1 MHEIATLIGHYGLVV
16 VFLVMLL
23 DQAGL
28 PIPAFPAFMVA
39 AALGAGGRFG
49 PEGIVV
55 AGVVGSLTADLG
67 WFQASRRYG
76 RKLLALLCRISLSPD
91 SCVRQ
96 TESMYLR
103 VGTPLLLF
111 AKFIP
116 GLGIVSVALA
126 GITGVSAFVFVL
138 LDAMGAALFVAAAV
152 LLGVLFK
159 SVIFAFIARLAELGL
174 LGAVLAVAALA
185 AYVSARWWQRQVFI
199 RQLRMDRISVDELTA
214 MIDRGEAPVILDVR
228 PDLVR
233 YEEGIIPGAVF
244 AHPLDAEHTLADF
257 PRDIEVVVYCSCP
270 NEESAATAAKHLK
283 QAGFRKIRPLL
294 GGIEAWTKAGRQVA
308 VMDLST
314 PSSTPATCA
323 G

>member
-1 MHEIATLIGHYGLVV
+1 
-16 VFLVMLL
+16 
-23 DQAGL
+23 
-28 PIPAFPAFMVA
+28 
-39 AALGAGGRFG
+39 
-49 PEGIVV
+49 
-55 AGVVGSLTADLG
+55 
-67 WFQASRRYG
+67 
-76 RKLLALLCRISLSPD
+76 
-91 SCVRQ
+91 
-96 TESMYLR
+96 MYAR

-116 GLGIVSVALA
+116 GLGIVSVSLA
-126 GITGVSAFVFVL
+126 GITGVSAFVFVM

-159 SVIFAFIARLAELGL
+159 TVIFAFIARLAELGL
-174 LGAVLAVAALA
+174 LGIALA
-185 AYVSARWWQRQVFI
+185 IAAFVAYVLARWWQRQVFI

-244 AHPLDAEHTLADF
+244 AHPLDAQHTLAEF
-257 PRDIEVVVYCSCP
+257 PKDIEVVVYCSCP

-294 GGIEAWTKAGRQVA
+294 GGIEAWTKAGREVA
-308 VMDLST
+308 IMDLST
-314 PSSTPATCA
+314 PSDTPATCA

>member
-1 MHEIATLIGHYGLVV
+1 MHEIAVLIAQYGLVV

-55 AGVVGSLTADLG
+55 AGTAGSLIADTA
-67 WFQASRRYG
+67 WFLASRRYG

-96 TESMYLR
+96 TENMYVR
-103 VGTPLLLF
+103 IGTPLLLF
-111 AKFIP
+111 AKFVP

-126 GITGVSAFVFVL
+126 AITGVNAFIFLV
-138 LDAMGAALFVAAAV
+138 LDAMGAAFFVGAAV
-152 LLGVLFK
+152 LLGALFK
-159 SVIFAFIARLAELGL
+159 NVIFAFIARLAELGA
-174 LGAVLAVAALA
+174 LGLVLVIAAIA
-185 AYVSARWWQRQVFI
+185 AYVFVRWWQRQLFI

-244 AHPLDAEHTLADF
+244 AHPLDAQIALAEF
-257 PRDIEVVVYCSCP
+257 PKDVEVVVYCSCP
-270 NEESAATAAKHLK
+270 NEEAAATAAKHLK

-294 GGIEAWTKAGRQVA
+294 GGIEAWTQAGRDVA
-308 VMDLST
+308 TLSLD
-314 PSSTPATCA
+314 
-323 G
+323 

>member
-1 MHEIATLIGHYGLVV
+1 MQEIATLIEHYGLVV
-16 VFLVMLL
+16 VFLIMLL

-55 AGVVGSLTADLG
+55 AGVAGSLVADLG

-96 TESMYLR
+96 TENMYLR

-126 GITGVSAFVFVL
+126 GITGVGAFVFVM

-159 SVIFAFIARLAELGL
+159 TVIFALIARLAELGM
-174 LGAVLAVAALA
+174 LGAALA
-185 AYVSARWWQRQVFI
+185 IAAFAAYVFARWWQRRMFI

-244 AHPLDAEHTLADF
+244 AHPLDAQIALAEF
-257 PRDIEVVVYCSCP
+257 PKDVEVVVYCSCP
-270 NEESAATAAKHLK
+270 NEEAAATAAKHLK

-294 GGIEAWTKAGRQVA
+294 GGIEAWTQAGRDVA
-308 VMDLST
+308 TLSLD
-314 PSSTPATCA
+314 
-323 G
+323 